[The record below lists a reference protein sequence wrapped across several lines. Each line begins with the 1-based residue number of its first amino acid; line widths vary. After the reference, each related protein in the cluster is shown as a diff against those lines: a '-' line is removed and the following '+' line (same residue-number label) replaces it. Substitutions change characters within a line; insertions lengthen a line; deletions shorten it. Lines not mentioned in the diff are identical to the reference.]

1 MKKKFALSDIE
12 AGDNFSRDAFV
23 EGNNIFVPAGVAI
36 RTRDLEGLSRWGV
49 THVFSEGELIKKAT
63 AQAAAAAKAATN
75 AKTSGPKLDTSSN
88 SLVGFIDDSL
98 FSTYAEILQHTQ
110 ELFLLMR
117 SGKLPEQ
124 AKIEKIVKQI
134 MQLVQEKESLIVA
147 AIIGSNVEGYE
158 DAHTAVNCAI
168 LSMVVG
174 QTMKLPAYRLTQLV
188 LGALLHDVGMLKV
201 PEETL
206 KKTGKLSTED
216 IQKLRTHPLYSYRT
230 ITRELH
236 YPEDIGLI
244 GLQHHERWDGDGYPR
259 RTAGPDIDI
268 LARIVSVT
276 DAFEAMISEKPY
288 RNSMI
293 GYAAMKSLLSDNGRR
308 FDPDVLKAF
317 LRAMGIY
324 PIGSI
329 VVLNNASIA
338 KVVATHPDTPLRPRL
353 RVLVDEFGNH
363 YKEPEG
369 EVLDLLT
376 EKTLFIARAI
386 DPRELVS

>member
-1 MKKKFALSDIE
+1 MKKKFALADIE
-12 AGDNFSRDAFV
+12 AGDSFSRDAFV
-23 EGNNIFVPAGVAI
+23 EGNNIFVPAGVAV
-36 RTRDLEGLSRWGV
+36 RERDMEGLRRWEV
-49 THVFSEGELIKKAT
+49 THVFSEGELVKKA
-63 AQAAAAAKAATN
+63 AREAAAKKKETKGPVFKDTGGSGFVEDAFFADYAA
-75 AKTSGPKLDTSSN
+75 
-88 SLVGFIDDSL
+88 
-98 FSTYAEILQHTQ
+98 ILQDAQ
-110 ELFLLMR
+110 SVFQSIQR
-117 SGKLPEQ
+117 SALPESGL
-124 AKIEKIVKQI
+124 IEKINSRI
-134 MQLVQEKESLIVA
+134 MKMVDENESQIVA

-158 DAHTAVNCAI
+158 EAKTAVNCTI
-168 LSMVVG
+168 LSLVVG
-174 QTMKLPAYRLTQLV
+174 KTMKLPAYRLQQLA
-188 LGALLHDVGMLKV
+188 LGAFLHDIGMIKI
-201 PEETL
+201 PQDIL
-206 KKTGKLSTED
+206 KKTGKLSVEEM
-216 IQKLRTHPLYSYRT
+216 QKLKSHPLYSYRA

-236 YPEDIGLI
+236 FPEDVGLI
-244 GLQHHERWDGDGYPR
+244 GLQHHERWDGEGYPR
-259 RTAGPDIDI
+259 KTVGAEIDI

-276 DAFEAMISEKPY
+276 DAFEAMISQKSY

-317 LRAMGIY
+317 LRSMGIY

-329 VVLNNASIA
+329 VVLNNSAIA
-338 KVVATHPDTPLRPRL
+338 KVVTSHADAPLRPCL

>member
-12 AGDNFSRDAFV
+12 AGDSFTRDAFV
-23 EGNNIFVPAGVAI
+23 EGENIFVPAGVPI
-36 RTRDLEGLSRWGV
+36 RTRDLEGLARWAV
-49 THVFSEGELIKKAT
+49 THVFSEGDLQKKA
-63 AQAAAAAKAATN
+63 ALQAAAEAAAKKN
-75 AKTSGPKLDTSSN
+75 GPKLEN
-88 SLVGFIDDSL
+88 SGTAVVGFVEDGL
-98 FSTYAEILQHTQ
+98 FSAYADILQHTQ
-110 ELFLLMR
+110 DIFKVLR
-117 SGKLPEQ
+117 TGKLPEQ
-124 AKIEKIVKQI
+124 AKIEKAVKLI

-158 DAHTAVNCAI
+158 DAHSAVNCAI

-244 GLQHHERWDGDGYPR
+244 GLQHHERWDGEGYPR
-259 RTAGPDIDI
+259 RTPGGEIDI

-329 VVLNNASIA
+329 VVLNNAAIA

-369 EVLDLLT
+369 DILDLLT

-386 DPRELVS
+386 DPRELAS